1 MFVLLLDKSSVDRC
15 KALAESSALTQIS
28 LTLLSLE
35 SEVVA
40 MLRVVALNLAAS
52 GYGKTLCGSL
62 MSLNLSHGI
71 SP

>member
-1 MFVLLLDKSSVDRC
+1 MFVLLLDESSVDRC
-15 KALAESSALTQIS
+15 EALAESGALAKIS
-28 LTLLSLE
+28 LALLGLK

-40 MLRVVALNLAAS
+40 VLRMVALNLAAS

-62 MSLNLSHGI
+62 MSFDLSHGI